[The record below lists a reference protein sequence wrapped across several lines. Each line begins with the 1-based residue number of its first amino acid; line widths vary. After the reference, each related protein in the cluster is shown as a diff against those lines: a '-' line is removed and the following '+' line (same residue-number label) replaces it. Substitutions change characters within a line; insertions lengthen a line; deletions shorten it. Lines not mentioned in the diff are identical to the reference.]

1 MANRKMSP
9 IKSIR
14 KVEAFLNMTLKRGE
28 KYFVI
33 AKFQLNT
40 GLRIIDV
47 LQCRVSD
54 IFLPSMRFREYFTL
68 KEEKTDKIKQIKLNE
83 ELKRSI
89 KTYAINSN
97 LRYDDYLFPGR
108 FPGTHISY
116 YQVWR
121 IFTEIAD
128 ELILENFATHSLRKT
143 WGYFSYKASKH
154 NIALI
159 MAMFNHDSE
168 RETLKYI
175 GVDQDEKDRIYSVVK
190 F

>member
-1 MANRKMSP
+1 MANRKMNP
-9 IKSIR
+9 IKDMR
-14 KVEAFLNMTLKRGE
+14 KVEAFLRLAQTHGD
-28 KYFVI
+28 KYYVI

-47 LQCRVSD
+47 LKKRVSD
-54 IFLPSMRFREYFTL
+54 IMLPSFRFREYLTI
-68 KEEKTDKIKQIKLNE
+68 KEEKTDKGKQVKLNE
-83 ELKRSI
+83 ELKRCLKAYISSQGLS
-89 KTYAINSN
+89 YS
-97 LRYDDYLFPGR
+97 DYLFPGR
-108 FPGTHISY
+108 FEDTHITY

-121 IFTEIAD
+121 VFTGIGTQ
-128 ELILENFATHSLRKT
+128 LSLENFATHSLRKT

-175 GVDQDEKDRIYSVVK
+175 GIDQDEKDRVYSTVR

>member
-9 IKSIR
+9 IKDLR
-14 KVEAFLNMTLKRGE
+14 KVEGFLRLAQSHGE
-28 KYFVI
+28 KYYVI
-33 AKFQLNT
+33 GKFQLNT

-47 LQCRVSD
+47 LKIRVSD
-54 IFLPSMRFREYFTL
+54 IMLPSFRFREHLTL
-68 KEEKTDKIKQIKLNE
+68 KEKKTGQDKQIKLND
-83 ELKRSI
+83 ELKRCLKAYVSFNGLS
-89 KTYAINSN
+89 YNGF
-97 LRYDDYLFPGR
+97 LFPGR
-108 FPGTHISY
+108 KDGTHITY

-121 IFTEIAD
+121 VFTGIA
-128 ELILENFATHSLRKT
+128 EQLSLENFATHSLRKT

-175 GVDQDEKDRIYSVVK
+175 GIDQDEKDRVYSTVR

>member
-9 IKSIR
+9 IKDKR
-14 KVEAFLNMTLKRGE
+14 KVDAFLRIAQTYGD
-28 KYFVI
+28 KYYII

-47 LQCRVSD
+47 LRTHVSD
-54 IFLPSMRFREYFTL
+54 ILLPTYRFREYLTL
-68 KEEKTDKIKQIKLNE
+68 KEKKTGKEKQIKLNDE
-83 ELKRSI
+83 MKRCLKAYISQQDLS
-89 KTYAINSN
+89 YNGF
-97 LRYDDYLFPGR
+97 LFPGR
-108 FPGTHISY
+108 NINKHITY

-121 IFTEIAD
+121 VFTGIAD
-128 ELILENFATHSLRKT
+128 QLSLENFATHSLRKT

-159 MAMFNHDSE
+159 MAMFNHYSE

-175 GVDQDEKDRIYSVVK
+175 WIDQDEKDRVYSAVK

>member
-9 IKSIR
+9 IKDKR
-14 KVEAFLNMTLKRGE
+14 KVDAFLRIARTHGE
-28 KYFVI
+28 KYYLI

-47 LQCRVSD
+47 LKTHISD
-54 IFLPSMRFREYFTL
+54 IFLPTYRFREYLTL
-68 KEEKTDKIKQIKLNE
+68 KEKKTGKEKQIKLNE
-83 ELKRSI
+83 EMKRCLKS
-89 KTYAINSN
+89 YVLQQN
-97 LRYDDYLFPGR
+97 LSYNGYLFPGR
-108 FPGTHISY
+108 KEDAHITY

-121 IFTEIAD
+121 VFTDIA
-128 ELILENFATHSLRKT
+128 EQLSLENFATHSLRKT

-175 GVDQDEKDRIYSVVK
+175 GIDQDEKDKVYSAVK